1 MANLLLANPRRRKAR
16 KTVAKRRT
24 RRTTM
29 KRSVHARRRRR
40 NPIGGNDL
48 MSQVKNAA
56 IGAAG
61 AIGVDI
67 AMSKLPIPA
76 NLKSG
81 PMLPAVKGAV
91 AIGLGMLIGKFG
103 KKRALGKQIAEGG
116 LTVAIHSMAK
126 PMVANMIPGG
136 LSGDDDLM
144 AYDLMGDDLM
154 GGEDDLF
161 DARSDVSGDF
171 DDDFE
176 DDDMGAYVSGIDDFE
191 V

>member
-1 MANLLLANPRRRKAR
+1 MSSLLLANPRRRKAKR
-16 KTVAKRRT
+16 KAPARR
-24 RRTTM
+24 RKAM
-29 KRSVHARRRRR
+29 SVSRHSRRRRR

-61 AIGVDI
+61 AIAVDV

-76 NLKSG
+76 NLTSG
-81 PMLPAVKGAV
+81 PMLPAVKGAI

-144 AYDLMGDDLM
+144 GYDLMGDDFM
-154 GGEDDLF
+154 GEDDLF
-161 DARSDVSGDF
+161 DTRSDVGQYVSGD
-171 DDDFE
+171 DDVFE
-176 DDDMGAYVSGIDDFE
+176 DMSGIDDFE
-191 V
+191 DDFED